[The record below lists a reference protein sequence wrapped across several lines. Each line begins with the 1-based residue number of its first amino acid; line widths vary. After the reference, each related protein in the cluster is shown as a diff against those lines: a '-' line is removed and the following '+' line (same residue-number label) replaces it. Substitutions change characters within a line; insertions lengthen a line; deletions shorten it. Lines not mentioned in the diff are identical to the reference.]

1 MLGFETMSERRDEVI
16 QRRDLPGLAPAVV
29 AVTDQVKEDIVAAEV
44 TPTVVAEIAKTGERS
59 TAWYKDWRYIAG
71 GVGAVAF
78 AASTVV
84 YLINRKKVK

>member
-16 QRRDLPGLAPAVV
+16 QRRDLPDLT
-29 AVTDQVKEDIVAAEV
+29 TDQAKEDIVAAEV
-44 TPTVVAEIAKTGERS
+44 TPTVVVEIAKTGARS
-59 TAWYKDWRYIAG
+59 IAWYKDWRYIAG

>member
-16 QRRDLPGLAPAVV
+16 QRRDLPDLT
-29 AVTDQVKEDIVAAEV
+29 TDQAKEDIVAAEV

-59 TAWYKDWRYIAG
+59 IAWYKDWRYIAG